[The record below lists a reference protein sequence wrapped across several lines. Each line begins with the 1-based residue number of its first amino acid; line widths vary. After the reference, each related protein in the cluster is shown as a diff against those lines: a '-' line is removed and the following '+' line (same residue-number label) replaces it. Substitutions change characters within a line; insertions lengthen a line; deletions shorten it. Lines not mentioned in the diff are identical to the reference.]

1 MADGASLR
9 ESSKEM
15 VKENETDFR
24 LKWKLV
30 TQFMEKYKERREAKR
45 QKPGAGF

>member
-15 VKENETDFR
+15 VKENGTDFR

-30 TQFMEKYKERREAKR
+30 TLFMEKYKERGEAKR
-45 QKPGAGF
+45 QKPGTGF